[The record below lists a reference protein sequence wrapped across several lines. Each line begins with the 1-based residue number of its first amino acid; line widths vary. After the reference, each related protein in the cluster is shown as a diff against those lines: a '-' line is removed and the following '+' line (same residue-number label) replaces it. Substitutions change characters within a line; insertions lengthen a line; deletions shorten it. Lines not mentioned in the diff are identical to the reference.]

1 MGLSNQRALQNLTTI
16 SISVDSALEDLD
28 SALEDLDSIP
38 LRDLLFKPDRF
49 TKYEK
54 MVKIVPIFKTLY
66 VNH

>member
-16 SISVDSALEDLD
+16 SISVD